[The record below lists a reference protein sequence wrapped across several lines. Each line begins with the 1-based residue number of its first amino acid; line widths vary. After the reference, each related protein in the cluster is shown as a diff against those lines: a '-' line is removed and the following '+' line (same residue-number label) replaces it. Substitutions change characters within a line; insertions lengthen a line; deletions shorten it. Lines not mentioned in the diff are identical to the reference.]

1 MKTLLDR
8 ISSPIIQGGMGVGIS
23 LGNLA
28 GAVAREGG
36 VGVIST
42 ANVGF
47 RETDFWS
54 NTAAANLRALKKEIA
69 RAREIAEGKG
79 VIAINAMVATRNF
92 GGLRAAG
99 GGARVRQGRRGREWP
114 QLPRG
119 DRPS

>member
-1 MKTLLDR
+1 
-8 ISSPIIQGGMGVGIS
+8 MGVGIS

-54 NTAAANLRALKKEIA
+54 NTAAANLSGCDSSKLGWYR
-69 RAREIAEGKG
+69 
-79 VIAINAMVATRNF
+79 
-92 GGLRAAG
+92 GL
-99 GGARVRQGRRGREWP
+99 ENN
-114 QLPRG
+114 
-119 DRPS
+119 RP